1 MKISDTHSFLK
12 QLPYFTNPS
21 LFMGKIWIPF
31 PFFEN
36 FENSTPTRAL
46 YKGQASNCTNPAFL
60 IKVYFQNYIWKI
72 SLIFDGIWLLIFA
85 PLIVRCQTQCFVLFR
100 WLTDFEYKFA
110 LNLSFKRKQEKQLA
124 SSFCE

>member
-1 MKISDTHSFLK
+1 MKISDTHAFLK
-12 QLPYFTNPS
+12 QPPYFTNPS

-60 IKVYFQNYIWKI
+60 IKVYFQNYMKNI
-72 SLIFDGIWLLIFA
+72 SNIRWYLITYFCTFD
-85 PLIVRCQTQCFVLFR
+85 CKMSDTM
-100 WLTDFEYKFA
+100 
-110 LNLSFKRKQEKQLA
+110 
-124 SSFCE
+124 FCVV